1 MKQERG
7 GQWRPLQREQLLQE
21 VVHDSYKERRK
32 LSEPTRCPRCTAV
45 YRSGRWSWRKSS
57 GPAHERL
64 CPACRRVR
72 DHFPAGYVRLT
83 GPFFRGHQEEILSLA
98 KHCAEQEGAE
108 HPLERIMAIEDAR
121 GGILLTTTSIHLARR
136 IAEALHRAYKGDLRY
151 HYNRAENLLR
161 ATWSRS
167 E

>member
-7 GQWRPLQREQLLQE
+7 PWRPLQHEQLLQE

-32 LSEPTRCPRCTAV
+32 LREPTRCPRCSAV
-45 YRSGRWSWRKSS
+45 YRSGRWSWRNAS
-57 GPAHERL
+57 GPAHKTL
-64 CPACRRVR
+64 CPACRRIR
-72 DHFPAGYVRLT
+72 DRFPAGYVRMT
-83 GPFFRGHQEEILSLA
+83 GGFFREHRDEIVSLA
-98 KHCAEQEGAE
+98 QHCAEKEGAE
-108 HPLERIMAIEDAR
+108 HPLERIMAIGEAR

-136 IAEALHRAYKGDLRY
+136 IAEAVRRAHKGELRW

-161 ATWSRS
+161 ASWSRS